1 MIFFV
6 VQQAG
11 LRAVG
16 GIATP
21 TFLCQE
27 YWELEARAALTV
39 QVFAFVK
46 QKNMADFYYQGF

>member
-21 TFLCQE
+21 TFLCQG

-39 QVFAFVK
+39 QVFSFVK